1 MHIAYIILTLIILF
15 LGALPLGL
23 CWGAAWLLRSKPL
36 WALGFKWMGVA
47 LSVGVAIIFL
57 IGFIY
62 GWRNIQVTRY
72 YFMHSDVPETF
83 DGYKIVQLSDLHIG
97 TLHGHES
104 TVRAIVDSVN
114 ALEPD
119 LIVFT
124 GDLVN
129 MHADEER
136 EFHEILR
143 GLHAPDGIVSIM
155 GNHDYMMYAHGHRN
169 AEGGRLKMTK
179 AQVEDIHALQDAERD
194 LGWHL
199 LLNDN
204 HVIHRGQDS
213 IAIIGVENDGDGHHF
228 PQYGDLT
235 KAQHDLPDGIFKVLL
250 SHDPTHWKRRVLTDT
265 NIPLTLSGHTHAMQ
279 FQIFGWSPSR
289 WAYSEWRGEYVVT
302 LAEGAPSLLS
312 RGSLPMGEGGGRGPR
327 AGVEAVNH
335 DGTTSASQQRSTHR
349 TLFVSSGIGEVGVPF
364 RFGAWPEI
372 VLITLRSK

>member
-1 MHIAYIILTLIILF
+1 MLLAYLILTLII
-15 LGALPLGL
+15 ALLVAFPFGL
-23 CWGAAWLLRSKPL
+23 CWGLAWLLRSKPL
-36 WALGFKWMGVA
+36 WALGLKWTGAA
-47 LSVGVAIIFL
+47 LSTVVVIIFL
-57 IGFIY
+57 VGFFY

-72 YFMHSDVPETF
+72 YFMHSDVPESF
-83 DGYKIVQLSDLHIG
+83 DGYKIVQLSDFHIG

-136 EFHEILR
+136 EFHEMLR
-143 GLHAPDGIVSIM
+143 GLHAKDGVVSVM

-204 HVIHRGQDS
+204 YVIRRGASAEGQGGDS
-213 IAIIGVENDGDGHHF
+213 IAIVGVENDGDGNHF
-228 PQYGDLT
+228 PQYGDLE
-235 KAQHDLPDGIFKVLL
+235 KAQHDLSPDVFKILL

-265 NIPLTLSGHTHAMQ
+265 DIPLTLSGHTHAMQ
-279 FQIFGWSPSR
+279 FQVFGWSPSS
-289 WAYSEWRGEYVVT
+289 WVYPEWRGAYT
-302 LAEGAPSLLS
+302 YPSTEAFT
-312 RGSLPMGEGGGRGPR
+312 RGDDYLRGD
-327 AGVEAVNH
+327 N
-335 DGTTSASQQRSTHR
+335 DGTTGASQQRSTHR
-349 TLFVSSGIGEVGVPF
+349 TLFVSSGIGEVGIPF

>member
-1 MHIAYIILTLIILF
+1 MRLRSSLIAEAPSLWGRAGGEASYTMSLAYIILTLIILL

-23 CWGAAWLLRSKPL
+23 CWGLAWLLRSKPL
-36 WALGFKWMGVA
+36 LALGLKWTGGI
-47 LSVGVAIIFL
+47 LSVGVAIIFI
-57 IGFIY
+57 IGFLY
-62 GWRNIQVTRY
+62 GWRNIHVTRY
-72 YFMHSDVPETF
+72 YFMHSDVPEAF

-129 MHADEER
+129 MHSDEER
-136 EFHEILR
+136 EFHDILR
-143 GLHAPDGIVSIM
+143 DLHAKDGIVSVM
-155 GNHDYMMYAHGHRN
+155 GNHDYMMYAYRG
-169 AEGGRLKMTK
+169 KDSK
-179 AQVEDIHALQDAERD
+179 AQLADIHALQDAERD

-204 HVIHRGQDS
+204 YIIRRGEAS
-213 IAIIGVENDGDGHHF
+213 IAIIGVENDGDGKHF

-235 KAQHDLPDGIFKVLL
+235 KAQHDLPEGIFKILL

-265 NIPLTLSGHTHAMQ
+265 DIPLTLSGHTHAMQ
-279 FQIFGWSPSR
+279 FQIGPWSPSR
-289 WAYSEWRGEYVVT
+289 WAYPEWRGAYTYPSTEAYVRGDEY
-302 LAEGAPSLLS
+302 L
-312 RGSLPMGEGGGRGPR
+312 RG
-327 AGVEAVNH
+327 NH

-372 VLITLRSK
+372 VLITLRSN